1 MILIYNLLNRG
12 QSPLCSLLIQIL
24 ISFGDTLTEILSN
37 TNTGHWSPSGF
48 SVQGISQAR
57 ILERVAIFFSRG
69 SSQPGD
75 QNLKTLSLA
84 SPALTC
90 KFFTTEPPGKT
101 YSVIM
106 FSQISGNPVI
116 QSSWH
121 MKWTIIP
128 WYVLPFCQAPSPP
141 LSSVSNVGSVVIY
154 HVNDPPASYWITLF
168 HLHFAPTYKTPTL
181 DKLTLIFLFTRTRT
195 EGENRHHAPA
205 PD

>member
-1 MILIYNLLNRG
+1 MQEKNRCSSLNYQEKRKFSFPLIFVLFRPSTNWMILIYNLLNRG

-75 QNLKTLSLA
+75 QNLTTLSLA

-106 FSQISGNPVI
+106 FSQISGNPLI
-116 QSSWH
+116 IKLIH
-121 MKWTIIP
+121 KFTIIP
-128 WYVLPFCQAPSPP
+128 L
-141 LSSVSNVGSVVIY
+141 GSVQ
-154 HVNDPPASYWITLF
+154 
-168 HLHFAPTYKTPTL
+168 
-181 DKLTLIFLFTRTRT
+181 
-195 EGENRHHAPA
+195 
-205 PD
+205 